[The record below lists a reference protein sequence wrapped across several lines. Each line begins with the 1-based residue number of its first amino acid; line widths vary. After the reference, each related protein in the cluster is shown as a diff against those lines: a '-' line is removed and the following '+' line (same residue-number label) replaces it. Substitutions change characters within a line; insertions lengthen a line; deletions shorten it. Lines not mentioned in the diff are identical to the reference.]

1 MLLNERAVVFV
12 PDGKPE
18 EEAFARI
25 THLAISAHQDDI
37 EFMAYAPIA
46 ECFGRE
52 DRWFGAVVTTDGAG
66 SPRNGLYADFT
77 DEDMKKIRIGE
88 QKKAAYV
95 GEYGVQVLLGY
106 PSKSVKDPKNEQVIE
121 EFVRIFRATRPK
133 YVYMHNLADKHET
146 HVATAMKV
154 LAALRRLN
162 ADELPEKVYGCE
174 VWRDLDWVCDS
185 EKVYMDCG
193 AHPNIARALSGV
205 FDSQITGGKRYE
217 LAAEGRRVANATF
230 SESHACDT
238 YTGLNYAMDLTP
250 LVKDKTLDAA
260 EYVAGYIRRFEE
272 EVRAGIARFTE
283 EK

>member
-1 MLLNERAVVFV
+1 MENGTTLGSDRTKVRAVGPFGTY
-12 PDGKPE
+12 PDLQMYFLPTMCQQCE
-18 EEAFARI
+18 NPVCVRVCP
-25 THLAISAHQDDI
+25 S
-37 EFMAYAPIA
+37 
-46 ECFGRE
+46 
-52 DRWFGAVVTTDGAG
+52 GAVYKSKEDG
-66 SPRNGLYADFT
+66 
-77 DEDMKKIRIGE
+77 E
-88 QKKAAYV
+88 
-95 GEYGVQVLLGY
+95 GVVEELV
-106 PSKSVKDPKNEQVIE
+106 SV
-121 EFVRIFRATRPK
+121 FRAARPR
-133 YVYMHNLADKHET
+133 YVYTHNLADKHET